1 MRALSRPPRIRRE
14 EVNRMEVNIKGD
26 PKEFAALV
34 LAVQA
39 RRELDLPDDE
49 SIKALAQA
57 IYDRQQGLQGQ
68 SDS

>member
-1 MRALSRPPRIRRE
+1 
-14 EVNRMEVNIKGD
+14 MEVNIKGD

>member
-1 MRALSRPPRIRRE
+1 
-14 EVNRMEVNIKGD
+14 MEVNIKGD
-26 PKEFAALV
+26 PKELAALV
-34 LAVQA
+34 LAVQG

-57 IYDRQQGLQGQ
+57 IYDRQQGLQGK